1 MSTVQMKTCEF
12 LPQVLHGE
20 NNIINRS
27 ALDTYISQE
36 IQSTISQYGDRFD
49 KFRLHWIAH
58 EMIKDCQ
65 PHILNMMSV
74 KEFVVKMMD
83 LYVLGSYASVPS
95 P

>member
-1 MSTVQMKTCEF
+1 MKTREF
-12 LPQVLHGE
+12 LPAFLHGE
-20 NNIINRS
+20 NNNVNRS
-27 ALDTYISQE
+27 ALDAYISQE
-36 IQSTISQYGDRFD
+36 VQSAILQYGDRFD

-74 KEFVVKMMD
+74 KEFVSKMMD
-83 LYVLGSYASVPS
+83 LYVLGSYANVPS

>member
-12 LPQVLHGE
+12 LPAFLHGE
-20 NNIINRS
+20 NNNVNRS
-27 ALDTYISQE
+27 ALDAHISQE
-36 IQSTISQYGDRFD
+36 LQSTISQYGDRFD
-49 KFRLHWIAH
+49 KFRLQWITQ

-65 PHILNMMSV
+65 PHILNMMTV
-74 KEFVVKMMD
+74 KEFVSKMMD